1 MAIWPLS
8 TGELILLYHFNCDR
22 FFAFVSHHPQIS
34 FEDEDEVIYNL
45 KHKCSISSKT
55 NTILGL
61 ALKQSALSKT
71 RRQCKCIKKLTH
83 SKACFFW
90 TARVEVI
97 TAASQVEFDISDE
110 SVSLWGFVLE
120 VCKKIWPERSF
131 QKSSVGAHLL
141 GAIRL
146 RRLRTSTIPPGNALW
161 FRAITF
167 CTPACHG

>member
-1 MAIWPLS
+1 MTTVHRWANSPLS
-8 TGELILLYHFNCDR
+8 FQLWQAFCLCFPSPSD
-22 FFAFVSHHPQIS
+22 FFWS
-34 FEDEDEVIYNL
+34 IYNL

-55 NTILGL
+55 NTILWL

-71 RRQCKCIKKLTH
+71 SLQCKCIEKLTRTLKPAFFEQPE
-83 SKACFFW
+83 SKW
-90 TARVEVI
+90 WRKWLQRRVRLNS
-97 TAASQVEFDISDE
+97 TSDE

-146 RRLRTSTIPPGNALW
+146 RRLRTSTIPPGNALR

-167 CTPACHG
+167 RTPACHG